1 MRRHIRGIA
10 CGNPV
15 TPQSRCFDRSSRHQI
30 RQQGRQD
37 NPQKPN
43 TIFYGTS
50 NPRPPNGQRH
60 HSQTALEA
68 AAASLFRPSGNHPR
82 KGIKQSCQVRF
93 FGKKGTNGLIHSSDT
108 RRIGGQRRNYARLA
122 LYTPSKMSSHSA
134 YFILCLKVSHYLN
147 LGTSNTRPEWRIS

>member
-10 CGNPV
+10 CGNPA
-15 TPQSRCFDRSSRHQI
+15 TPQSGCFDRSSRRQI

-43 TIFYGTS
+43 TIFYETS

-60 HSQTALEA
+60 HSRIALEA
-68 AAASLFRPSGNHPR
+68 AAAGLFRLSENHPR

-93 FGKKGTNGLIHSSDT
+93 FGREENEWPYPQFRYAEG
-108 RRIGGQRRNYARLA
+108 RRSVTQLCAAR
-122 LYTPSKMSSHSA
+122 P
-134 YFILCLKVSHYLN
+134 LCA
-147 LGTSNTRPEWRIS
+147 